1 MGIYLVREADAGGR
15 FSWPGPDRLRPLTG
29 IGWQQAQELAERLDG
44 ARITRIVSSPWLRC
58 QQTVLP
64 LAEARQLPID
74 SEASLGQIA
83 SVDRA
88 IRLVTEAVGPTVI
101 CSHPD
106 LVFAIIEHL
115 RASGRR
121 VRPLCG
127 VAWTTDHVALEVV
140 AAG

>member
-29 IGWQQAQELAERLDG
+29 VGWQQAQELADRLDG
-44 ARITRIVSSPWLRC
+44 ARIARIVSSPWLRC

-64 LAEARQLPID
+64 LAEARQLSID
-74 SEASLGQIA
+74 AEAGLGQIA

-88 IRLVTEAVGPTVI
+88 MRIVAEAVGPTLF
-101 CSHPD
+101 CSHPE
-106 LVFAIIEHL
+106 LIYAIIERL

-127 VAWTTDHVALEVV
+127 VAWTTAHVQAEVV